1 MAGGHVNGRHPVG
14 QGQEA
19 AKHTI
24 MHKASPY
31 NKNYPAQRIAI
42 VLRLKNPALEDPK
55 QSMTK
60 MPHEGILTCF
70 LPSPLPKL
78 LIAT

>member
-1 MAGGHVNGRHPVG
+1 MDEFGMIYCDSAVKWQFFFFSESSLNS
-14 QGQEA
+14 EYL
-19 AKHTI
+19 
-24 MHKASPY
+24 S
-31 NKNYPAQRIAI
+31 
-42 VLRLKNPALEDPK
+42 ALEDPK